1 MDGQNYN
8 LKDVFRL
15 RIRICLLLVL
25 VAFIVGFIFSPEVE
39 IKREIVEPPD
49 TTIPLIPIPYD
60 EMVNIYETPTND
72 IDEVID
78 KEFKEEYKDEEPVRT
93 NITNDNPKKA
103 GVKFGDDV
111 IFDAYEKKP
120 VPLNLDEV
128 NFEYPSHL
136 AHLGIEG
143 TVYLKLLIDKE
154 GNVRDVSLYKSLHPF
169 LDKVAATKAWKLK
182 FSPAMQ
188 RDKAV
193 TVYYSF
199 PVEFKLKSN

>member
-1 MDGQNYN
+1 MDGKNYS

-15 RIRICLLLVL
+15 RIRICILSVL

-39 IKREIVEPPD
+39 MKREIAPPPPPPPV
-49 TTIPLIPIPYD
+49 PLVPTED
-60 EMVNIYETPTND
+60 EMVNIDEIPTNK
-72 IDEVID
+72 IDEVIN
-78 KEFKEEYKDEEPVRT
+78 KEFEEKNQEEKPVQT
-93 NITNDNPKKA
+93 NTNDDPKEA

-111 IFDAYEKKP
+111 IFFAYEKEP

-136 AHLGIEG
+136 ANLGIEG

-154 GNVRDVSLYKSLHPF
+154 GNVRDVSLYESLHPF

-199 PVEFKLKSN
+199 PVEFKLK

>member
-8 LKDVFRL
+8 SKDVFRL
-15 RIRICLLLVL
+15 RIRICLLSVL

-39 IKREIVEPPD
+39 IKREIVPPPSPPPVPLEPTED
-49 TTIPLIPIPYD
+49 DI
-60 EMVNIYETPTND
+60 VNIDEIPTNK
-72 IDEVID
+72 IDEVIN
-78 KEFKEEYKDEEPVRT
+78 KEFEEKYQEEKPVQT
-93 NITNDNPKKA
+93 NTNDDPKKA
-103 GVKFGDDV
+103 GLGIWDDV

-199 PVEFKLKSN
+199 PVEFKLE